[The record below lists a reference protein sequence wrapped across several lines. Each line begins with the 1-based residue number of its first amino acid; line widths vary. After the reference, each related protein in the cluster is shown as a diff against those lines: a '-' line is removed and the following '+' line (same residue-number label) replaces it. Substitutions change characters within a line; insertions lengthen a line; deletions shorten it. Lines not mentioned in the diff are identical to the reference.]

1 MKYVAVTNQPNRF
14 HWTFRHFLALLVIPL
29 EFLLGW
35 LSSTYFIPAI
45 NPAGNPAVP
54 AVISFSLKLL
64 SLILIIILFHH
75 LLASDWR
82 SFKKRLW
89 LKLLIC
95 IAAAFVMRYVLTGM
109 RMLMG
114 IPQAAEALR
123 TLTGGLPYGLFLLAA
138 FTPVLAPVTEEVVFR
153 HVLFYSFREKRFLYV
168 LMCFVS
174 AFLFGAIHYNNFGGN
189 LLLTVPYM
197 VVALLYNLVYHF
209 TGNIW
214 YTIVIHTAFNF
225 MQSVIPALQLPFLA
239 SRLGAS

>member
-1 MKYVAVTNQPNRF
+1 MKYVAATTQPNRS

-35 LSSTYFIPAI
+35 LSSTYLIPAI
-45 NPAGNPAVP
+45 NTAGTPAVP

-82 SFKKRLW
+82 SFKRRLW

-95 IAAAFVMRYVLTGM
+95 IAAAVAMRFVLMGM
-109 RMLMG
+109 RTLMG
-114 IPQAAEALR
+114 IPQAAEVLR
-123 TLTGGLPYGLFLLAA
+123 TLTGGLPYGLYLLAT
-138 FTPVLAPVTEEVVFR
+138 FTPVLAPITEEVIFR
-153 HVLFYSFREKRFLYV
+153 HVLFYSFREKRFLCA
-168 LMCFVS
+168 LMCLVS

-214 YTIVIHTAFNF
+214 YTITIHTVFNF
-225 MQSVIPALQLPFLA
+225 AQSVIPALQLPFVA
-239 SRLGAS
+239 SRLGTS